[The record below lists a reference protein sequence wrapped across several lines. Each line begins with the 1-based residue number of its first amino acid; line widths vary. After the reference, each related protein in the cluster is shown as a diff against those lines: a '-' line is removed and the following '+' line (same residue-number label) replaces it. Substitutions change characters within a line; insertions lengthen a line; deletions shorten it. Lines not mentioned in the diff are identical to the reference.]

1 MGKFAWLGIDFNNW
15 HDEESDEVD
24 EDMFNFDQIT
34 KMNFQG
40 LSSMGSGAV
49 DSKSELTEAIKDK
62 IQQDVSTR
70 KIEEIERV
78 SRLSEQVNAMKEL
91 EKNVGEDV
99 GQSID
104 DVD

>member
-1 MGKFAWLGIDFNNW
+1 
-15 HDEESDEVD
+15 
-24 EDMFNFDQIT
+24 
-34 KMNFQG
+34 
-40 LSSMGSGAV
+40 MGSGAV

-104 DVD
+104 DVDQSEEPENSLSKTD

>member
-1 MGKFAWLGIDFNNW
+1 M
-15 HDEESDEVD
+15 E
-24 EDMFNFDQIT
+24 T
-34 KMNFQG
+34 PG

-104 DVD
+104 DVDQSEEPENSLSKTD